1 MLYVLPTPVGN
12 LEDITIR
19 AKGFLSSLSIF
30 FCEDTRTAKRLFH
43 LYNIPHEGKQ
53 FFSLTSFTSPHQL
66 DTFINLLR
74 TQDAWLLSDAGTPG
88 LSDPGKTIIR
98 LCRENNIPFS
108 VLPWTN
114 ALVPA
119 VVAARFP
126 TNRFAFYG
134 FLPKK
139 KGKQTMQR
147 EIIASPIPVFLYESV
162 HRIQKLLEEMI
173 ALWFTGRVLIARELS
188 KLHEQLACGD
198 VTIIL
203 EQVKKWTIPS
213 KGEFVVGFYNGSIH
227 DATGDDDLRGE
238 TD

>member
-12 LEDITIR
+12 LEDITLR
-19 AKGFLSSLSIF
+19 AKGFLESLWLF

-43 LYNIPHEGKQ
+43 LYGIPHEWKQ

-66 DTFINLLR
+66 DAFVNMLR

-98 LCRENNIPFS
+98 LCREQQIPFS
-108 VLPWTN
+108 VLPWAN
-114 ALVPA
+114 ALVPP

-126 TNRFAFYG
+126 TNRFSFYG

-173 ALWFTGRVLIARELS
+173 ALWFEGRVLIARELS
-188 KLHEQLACGD
+188 KLHEQLACD
-198 VTIIL
+198 EIQNIL
-203 EQVKKWTIPS
+203 AHVKTWKIPS
-213 KGEFVVGFYNGSIH
+213 KGEFVVWFYNGTIH
-227 DATGDDDLRGE
+227 DATSDDDIRGE